1 MVRRV
6 AQLALRD
13 QAVGLLS
20 RKWTLRIVVALG
32 TGMKRH
38 SELTRILPDI
48 TQKVLTETLREMER
62 TGIVERSIFP
72 TIPPRVEYKLTE
84 SGFGLLKL
92 SESFADWFDTYQN
105 DLHTAL
111 KAYDQRMAT
120 ELT

>member
-1 MVRRV
+1 MVRHTRI
-6 AQLALRD
+6 ALRE

-20 RKWTLRIVVALG
+20 RKWTLRIVVALSSG
-32 TGMKRH
+32 VKRH
-38 SELTRILPDI
+38 SELTRALPDI

-72 TIPPRVEYKLTE
+72 TIPPRVEYTLTE
-84 SGFGLLKL
+84 SGAGLLKL
-92 SESFADWFDTYQN
+92 SEGFADWFDTYQN

-111 KAYDQRMAT
+111 KTYDQRIAT